1 MELIGLMKTELREFN
16 TLVSMVDF
24 GKNVDVDWPLH
35 FLYIPQN
42 CDFDQ

>member
-24 GKNVDVDWPLH
+24 GKNVDVD
-35 FLYIPQN
+35 
-42 CDFDQ
+42 